1 MALAQ
6 GAQSLCGGYY
16 KVHAGEVALAQ
27 GAQSLCGG
35 YYKVRSGLGTGA
47 QSLCGGYYK
56 VRSGLG
62 TGGSESVWGVL
73 QGKKWPWHRGLRVC
87 VGGTTR

>member
-1 MALAQ
+1 M
-6 GAQSLCGGYY
+6 
-16 KVHAGEVALAQ
+16 ALAQ

-35 YYKVRSGLGTGA
+35 YYKVRSVALAQGLED
-47 QSLCGGYYK
+47 
-56 VRSGLG
+56 GLG

>member
-1 MALAQ
+1 MTFRVLCTQ
-6 GAQSLCGGYY
+6 GLS
-16 KVHAGEVALAQ
+16 EVSRVFSCRATTEESKRKEKSQ
-27 GAQSLCGG
+27 EEEN
-35 YYKVRSGLGTGA
+35 TGS
-47 QSLCGGYYK
+47 QP
-56 VRSGLG
+56 RSGLG

>member
-6 GAQSLCGGYY
+6 
-16 KVHAGEVALAQ
+16 
-27 GAQSLCGG
+27 
-35 YYKVRSGLGTGA
+35 GA